1 MKRACEGPLRFAR
14 DREHTGGRAAMPGQL
29 AGAFGALGG
38 AAAGG
43 PAGSSGAR

>member
-14 DREHTGGRAAMPGQL
+14 YRERTG
-29 AGAFGALGG
+29 GAFGALGG